1 MKEYIEVD
9 TEGMDCTEYKKITG
23 DSKVLNYK
31 VIHDTLAVLE
41 DRPDLVDELLD
52 LLSGSKIPKPEK
64 HNKKDTVETS
74 YYHVSLKAPV
84 KVEIFKELNFR
95 KRNNNDPVAEEPLS
109 LDELAASW
117 FKTIDEGDL
126 I

>member
-31 VIHDTLAVLE
+31 VIHDTLGVLE
-41 DRPDLVDELLD
+41 DRQDLVDELLD
-52 LLSGSKIPKPEK
+52 LLSSSKIPKPEK

-74 YYHVSLKAPV
+74 YYLVGLEAPV

-95 KRNNNDPVAEEPLS
+95 KRKTDLVAEEPMS